1 MKNTHILYGFLTAL
15 AIIIINVILYITN
28 NAFHTWSQYVS
39 YVPLLIGL
47 ILNANAFSKAN
58 DEGVTFGKLFS
69 SCYKACAIITI
80 VVIAWSFIA
89 VAIFPDMVDK
99 AMEAAKERMME
110 KGNVSQEQLDQGI
123 AMMQKGFKLL
133 MVIGVIVMYIVFGAL
148 LSLVAAAIAKKK
160 PATTM
165 PY

>member
-1 MKNTHILYGFLTAL
+1 M
-15 AIIIINVILYITN
+15 
-28 NAFHTWSQYVS
+28 
-39 YVPLLIGL
+39 IGL

-80 VVIAWSFIA
+80 VVIVWSFISI
-89 VAIFPDMVDK
+89 AIFPEMVDK
-99 AMEAAKERMME
+99 AMEVAKQRMAE
-110 KGNVSQEQLDQGI
+110 KGGVTQEQMDQSI
-123 AMMQKGFKLL
+123 AMVQKGFKVF
-133 MVIGVIVMYIVFGAL
+133 MVIGVIVMYMVFGAL
-148 LSLVAAAIAKKK
+148 FCLLAAAVAKKK